1 MSPKKV
7 NKENKRREVA
17 LSCSDMIYEIGMKNL
32 TVAQVAKTAGIG
44 KGTIYEYFENK
55 EDIIF
60 EIMNIHIEQY
70 HKEFVNSVKELE
82 TGREKIEL
90 FFDFVLND
98 SEENMK
104 HFNGYKEFLSTVLAE
119 DNPIM
124 KQFNCDKN
132 EFFKGE
138 LIKIFE
144 DGITK
149 GELREDSIDLA
160 DGILTYQ
167 KGLALRRMSQANFN
181 PREDFEKF
189 INVIFKLIEVKN
201 D

>member
-1 MSPKKV
+1 MSPRKV
-7 NKENKRREVA
+7 NKEEKRREIA
-17 LSCSDMIYEIGMKNL
+17 LSCSTMIYEIGMKNL

-70 HKEFVNSVKELE
+70 HKEFVKSVKELE
-82 TGREKIEL
+82 TAKEKIEL

-98 SEENMK
+98 SEENMR

-119 DNPIM
+119 DNPTM

-144 DGITK
+144 DGIRK

>member
-1 MSPKKV
+1 MSPRKV
-7 NKENKRREVA
+7 NKEEKRREIA
-17 LSCSDMIYEIGMKNL
+17 LSCSTMIYEIGMKNL

-70 HKEFVNSVKELE
+70 HKEFVKSVKELE
-82 TGREKIEL
+82 TAKEKIEL

-98 SEENMK
+98 SEENMR

-119 DNPIM
+119 DNPTM